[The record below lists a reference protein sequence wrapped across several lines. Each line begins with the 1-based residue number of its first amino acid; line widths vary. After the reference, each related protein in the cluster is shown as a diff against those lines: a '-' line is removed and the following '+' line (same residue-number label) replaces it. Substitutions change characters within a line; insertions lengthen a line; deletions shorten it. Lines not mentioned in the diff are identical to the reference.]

1 MAITREDVGAI
12 LGPTDE
18 TLVNDLVLTGATAEE
33 LAEAWAWVNSD
44 EALLNEGRPP
54 PSGRVAQLVD
64 LLAAG
69 DEEEE
74 L

>member
-1 MAITREDVGAI
+1 MTITREDVGAI
-12 LGPTDE
+12 LGPTDD
-18 TLVNDLVLTGATAEE
+18 TLVNDLVLTGATREE

-54 PSGRVAQLVD
+54 PSGRVAQLID
-64 LLAAG
+64 LLSAA

>member
-1 MAITREDVGAI
+1 MPITAEDVGAV

-18 TLVNDLVLTGATAEE
+18 TLVNDLVLTGATREE

-44 EALLNEGRPP
+44 EALLNEGRRP
-54 PSGRVAQLVD
+54 PSGRVALLID
-64 LLAAG
+64 LLAVG
-69 DEEEE
+69 QDDDE

>member
-1 MAITREDVGAI
+1 MAMTPEDVGAV

-18 TLVNDLVLTGATAEE
+18 PLVSDLIRTGATREE

-44 EALLNEGRPP
+44 EALLNEGRRP

-64 LLAAG
+64 LLAVA
-69 DEEEE
+69 DEEDDA
-74 L
+74 

>member
-1 MAITREDVGAI
+1 MPITPEDVGVV

-18 TLVNDLVLTGATAEE
+18 TLVNDLVRTGATQEE

-44 EALLNEGRPP
+44 EALLNEGRRP
-54 PSGRVAQLVD
+54 PSGRVAQLID
-64 LLAAG
+64 LLAAA
-69 DEEEE
+69 EEEDE

>member
-1 MAITREDVGAI
+1 MPITREEIREV

-18 TLVNDLVLTGATAEE
+18 TLATDIVLTDATAGE
-33 LAEAWAWVNSD
+33 LAEAWAWVNAD
-44 EALLNEGRPP
+44 EALLNEGRRP

-64 LLAAG
+64 LLSPRDE
-69 DEEEE
+69 DEE